1 MIERRMIA
9 PPNLQFFIS
18 DPDAMD
24 IPIQGESIRIIS
36 SGECISVPCR
46 YWDEGDTELIV
57 GDNEAILPQAPQFD
71 GTIPTPGGSVLFSD
85 AEMTELLSFPTPARN
100 TRIRIWTDGSI
111 LPDRVVVAI
120 GG

>member
-18 DPDAMD
+18 DPDAVD
-24 IPIQGESIRIIS
+24 VPVQGESIRIIS

-46 YWDEGDTELIV
+46 FRDEGDTELIV
-57 GDNEAILPQAPQFD
+57 GDNEAALPEAPQFD
-71 GTIPTPGGSVLFSD
+71 GTIPTPSGSVLFSD
-85 AEMTELLSFPTPARN
+85 VEMTELLSFPAPAGT

-111 LPDRVVVAI
+111 FPDRIVVAI